1 MIGDLNIKSLRNK
14 FEILEKLIKDK
25 INIRDKNW

>member
-1 MIGDLNIKSLRNK
+1 MIGHLNIKSLRNK